1 MAMCFA
7 TLGIAAAG
15 IKLEDPS
22 CVRKTVPSFFQILA
36 KPPPA
41 LVFDALHAALLKHE
55 GSSALKAA
63 LNLLLRRGLGKVNVI
78 PGLKGPK
85 FGAALP

>member
-1 MAMCFA
+1 MMDLRVVMASIVCSGCGDDVYVF
-7 TLGIAAAG
+7 L
-15 IKLEDPS
+15 
-22 CVRKTVPSFFQILA
+22 VRARCAPVL
-36 KPPPA
+36 
-41 LVFDALHAALLKHE
+41 AALLKHE